1 MELTCTSPYFIPI
14 LWSLMDS
21 NITLMPPVF
30 EIDGDASHST
40 LTINSI
46 LLAHSGVY
54 VCQVEDVVDTIRI
67 DVQLKCKGGGRRGGG
82 GGGGRGGEGRGG
94 EGRGGEGRGGEGRG
108 GEGRG
113 GEGRGGEGRGGEGEG
128 EGEGRGGEGRG
139 GGGGGEGRGR
149 GRGGEGRGGE
159 GRGGTNNTCPYL

>member
-67 DVQLKCKGGGRRGGG
+67 DVQLKCKGGG

-113 GEGRGGEGRGGEGEG
+113 GEGRGGEGRGGEGR
-128 EGEGRGGEGRG
+128 GEGRGGE
-139 GGGGGEGRGR
+139 